1 MASEEKITP
10 PALPPQV
17 LLYHMATGHYL
28 SRALDLAATLGI
40 ADRLKDGP
48 RPAGELA
55 QATATHAPSLHRVLR
70 LLASAGVLAE
80 EKDGAFALTPIGE
93 CLRTDTPGSAHAM
106 VKLFAGPRIQD
117 NWKDLPYCVRT
128 GEPAFRQRGLADP
141 FSDRDPED
149 AANFDAAMANFTRL
163 IAVAVAASFTPFGTV
178 VDVGGGNG
186 ALLIGLLQAN
196 PALRGIV
203 FDLPAAAERATKQIA
218 ASALQLYR
226 PRPLRRRQWERSCS
240 SVTRDA
246 GTRAPTPPPTR
257 KRRRRCSGTPTRR
270 QRNSAIETSGT
281 SPPKAPMS
289 CGHTCPTTGRWSRL
303 LRRPWTRQLD
313 TPRTPRGRSPR
324 GSRPTPS
331 RRRSRRRS
339 SSPVL
344 VQGQA
349 GRPARVS
356 AGAPRLPRHE
366 PRGTRGPRVEPA
378 LRRPRVGF
386 LWTEAPDRAATLKS
400 ERDNYLIIQ
409 RLDRS

>member
-1 MASEEKITP
+1 MVSEEKITP

-17 LLYHMATGHYL
+17 LLYHMAIGHYL

-55 QATATHAPSLHRVLR
+55 QATATHAPSLRRVLR

-80 EKDGAFALTPIGE
+80 QEDGAFALTPIGE

-117 NWKDLPYCVRT
+117 SWKDLQYCVRT

-141 FSDRDPED
+141 FSSRDPED

-163 IAVAVAASFTPFGTV
+163 IAVAVAASYDFTPFGTV

-218 ASALQLYR
+218 ASALSERCRAVGGDFFKAVPEGGDAYLLKHVIHDWNDEQAVAILRSCHRVMPPSGKLLLVEGVY
-226 PRPLRRRQWERSCS
+226 PLRIDQSLESRGAAAND
-240 SVTRDA
+240 VNMLVNT
-246 GTRAPTPPPTR
+246 G
-257 KRRRRCSGTPTRR
+257 GR
-270 QRNSAIETSGT
+270 QRSEAEFRSLYDAAGFTLTRIV
-281 SPPKAPMS
+281 
-289 CGHTCPTTGRWSRL
+289 PT
-303 LRRPWTRQLD
+303 
-313 TPRTPRGRSPR
+313 
-324 GSRPTPS
+324 
-331 RRRSRRRS
+331 
-339 SSPVL
+339 
-344 VQGQA
+344 
-349 GRPARVS
+349 PARV
-356 AGAPRLPRHE
+356 AVIEGA
-366 PRGTRGPRVEPA
+366 
-378 LRRPRVGF
+378 RRR
-386 LWTEAPDRAATLKS
+386 
-400 ERDNYLIIQ
+400 
-409 RLDRS
+409 